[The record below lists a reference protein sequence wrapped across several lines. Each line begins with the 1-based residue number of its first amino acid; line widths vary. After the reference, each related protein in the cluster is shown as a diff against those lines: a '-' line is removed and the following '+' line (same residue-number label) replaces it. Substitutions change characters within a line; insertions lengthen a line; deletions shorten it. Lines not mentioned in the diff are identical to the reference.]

1 MLWQSLIIL
10 SAIYS
15 CSCDVKNQDEVP
27 EKNRMMGIDA
37 VHDNSNKP
45 IDKDTIIT
53 RNLKLEKRGRGS
65 KSTPNKVEEE
75 KEPDWSYKPFPKE
88 VADHVDQFKRNM
100 TECLREVQANDK
112 RPIKRLSPK
121 TESPVHGECLIA
133 CVLKRN
139 GVIENMKINKD
150 NLLSLV
156 SKFYS
161 KDTKLM
167 KKLEKNLD
175 RCVEISVR
183 NQDEC
188 QLASQLN
195 DCTND
200 LMASNKHKIM
210 VNY

>member
-1 MLWQSLIIL
+1 MFRFTLLCFSIIYI
-10 SAIYS
+10 SAT
-15 CSCDVKNQDEVP
+15 NGQTEAP

-37 VHDNSNKP
+37 VHDNNVK

-53 RNLKLEKRGRGS
+53 RNLKLEKKSRGPKLVPS
-65 KSTPNKVEEE
+65 KNEDE
-75 KEPDWSYKPFPKE
+75 KEPDWSYANFPKE
-88 VADHVDQFKRNM
+88 VSEHVEKFKKNM
-100 TECLREVQANDK
+100 TECLKEVQTIDK
-112 RPIKRLSPK
+112 RPVKRLSPK
-121 TESPVHGECLIA
+121 MESPVHGECLIA

-139 GVIENMKINKD
+139 GVIINGKVNKD
-150 NLLSLV
+150 NLISLV

-161 KDTKLM
+161 KDTRLM

-175 RCVEISVR
+175 RCIEMSVR
-183 NQDEC
+183 AQDDC
-188 QLASQLN
+188 TLASQLN